1 MPCCFFFWGV
11 MMMPYNPKSLENL
24 KKSRPFTTENASE
37 IGKKGCAARQA
48 SMRRIRTMRDLLR
61 ALGKLR
67 ADDPATAAM
76 LEDAGIM
83 PDKLAAATL
92 KVIEKAEKGDL
103 KAWELWRDTTGEAP
117 KQAVGISVDQSSA
130 DAIKGLS
137 DADLAAIAADAA
149 EAEADAAAAEDSCDV

>member
-1 MPCCFFFWGV
+1 
-11 MMMPYNPKSLENL
+11 MPYNPKSLENL
-24 KKSRPFTTENASE
+24 KNGHRFTSENAAE
-37 IGKKGCAARQA
+37 IGKLGKAAQKA
-48 SMRRIRTMRDLLR
+48 SLRRIRTMRDLLR

-67 ADDPATAAM
+67 AEDPATAAM
-76 LEDAGIM
+76 LEDAGIA

-149 EAEADAAAAEDSCDV
+149 EAEADAAAAEDSCDA

>member
-1 MPCCFFFWGV
+1 
-11 MMMPYNPKSLENL
+11 
-24 KKSRPFTTENASE
+24 
-37 IGKKGCAARQA
+37 
-48 SMRRIRTMRDLLR
+48 MRDLLR
-61 ALGKLR
+61 ALGQLR
-67 ADDPATAAM
+67 ADDPVTAAM
-76 LEDAGIM
+76 LEDAGIA

-130 DAIKGLS
+130 DALKGLS

-149 EAEADAAAAEDSCDV
+149 EAEADAAAAEDSCDA

>member
-1 MPCCFFFWGV
+1 
-11 MMMPYNPKSLENL
+11 MPYNPKSLENL
-24 KKSRPFTTENASE
+24 KKGPRFTSENASE
-37 IGKKGCAARQA
+37 IGKRGHAAQKA
-48 SMRRIRTMRDLLR
+48 SLRRIRTMRDLLR

-67 ADDPATAAM
+67 AEDPATAAM
-76 LEDAGIM
+76 LEDAGIR

-130 DAIKGLS
+130 DALKGLS

-149 EAEADAAAAEDSCDV
+149 EAEADAAAAEDSCDA

>member
-1 MPCCFFFWGV
+1 
-11 MMMPYNPKSLENL
+11 MPYNPKSLENL
-24 KKSRPFTTENASE
+24 KKGPRFTSENASE
-37 IGKKGCAARQA
+37 IGKRGHAAQKA
-48 SMRRIRTMRDLLR
+48 SLRRIRTMRDLLR

-67 ADDPATAAM
+67 AEDPETAAM
-76 LEDAGIM
+76 LEDAGIR

-130 DAIKGLS
+130 DALKGLS

-149 EAEADAAAAEDSCDV
+149 EADEDAGAADAEDSCDA